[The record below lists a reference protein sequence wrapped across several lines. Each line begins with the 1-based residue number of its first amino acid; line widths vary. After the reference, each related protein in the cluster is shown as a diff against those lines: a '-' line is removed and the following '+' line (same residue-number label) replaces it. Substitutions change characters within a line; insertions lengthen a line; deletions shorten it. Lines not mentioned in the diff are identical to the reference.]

1 MNDAERIKDLEE
13 RVDVLGKMVSNL
25 LWAFNEH
32 FHENDSVVPSYF
44 KVKYKLKD
52 TFVLERKSQ
61 K

>member
-32 FHENDSVVPSYF
+32 FTKTIQLFQVTS
-44 KVKYKLKD
+44 K
-52 TFVLERKSQ
+52 
-61 K
+61 